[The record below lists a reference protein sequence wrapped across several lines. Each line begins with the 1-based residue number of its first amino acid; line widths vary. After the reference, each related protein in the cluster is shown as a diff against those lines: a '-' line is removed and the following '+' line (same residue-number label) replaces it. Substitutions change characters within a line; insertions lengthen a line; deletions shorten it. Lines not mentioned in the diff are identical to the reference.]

1 MQEDTMNHNENSDE
15 RTSRSTSPARN
26 DANRTF
32 DDRFWQDPVDFFRN
46 LPRIPNQIKRS
57 MFPRID
63 VSETDTGVK
72 VVADIPGVDPD
83 DMYIDVR
90 DNRMVMKGKVEREKE
105 TDSTSR
111 PYKYERMYGEF
122 RREFTLPAPVD
133 DEKIKATYKNGILT
147 VTAPKVENARK
158 GRVKIERI

>member
-1 MQEDTMNHNENSDE
+1 MQEDTINGNENNEE
-15 RTSRSTSPARN
+15 RTARIASPARN
-26 DANRTF
+26 DASRTF

-57 MFPRID
+57 MFPRVD
-63 VSETDTGVK
+63 VSETDTNVK

-90 DNRMVMKGKVEREKE
+90 DNRMIMKGQIEREKE
-105 TDSTSR
+105 TDVTSR
-111 PYKYERMYGEF
+111 PYKYERVHGEF

-133 DEKIKATYKNGILT
+133 NEKIKATYKNGILT
-147 VTAPKVENARK
+147 VTAPKVENTRK
-158 GRVKIERI
+158 GRVKIERV